1 MTDTAATRPYG
12 VLGRVLGHSYTPT
25 IYKELAGLEYV
36 RFEREPEDLA
46 AFMMG
51 DEWEGTNVTIPY
63 KRAVMEHLDEL
74 SPLAERMGNVNT
86 ITRLAD
92 GRLRGDNTDYFG
104 FQCLVE
110 ELGVEVAGKK
120 ALVLGATGGAGTTAS
135 MVLGDLGAIVV
146 PVGRT
151 SEVNYGN
158 IAQQSDAAL
167 LVNCTPAGM
176 FPHCPDAPCTLEGL
190 NALEGVIDIVY
201 NPARTE
207 LMLEAER
214 RGIPCI
220 GGLLMLVAQAAQ
232 AVERYTGQ
240 VTPRKRILDV
250 TKRLSR
256 REQNIAL
263 IGMPGS
269 GKSTVGVVLAKR
281 LGRRFV
287 DSDLV
292 IQERHG
298 KLLHELITEHGVE
311 GFWQIESNVN
321 ASLNLENS
329 IIATGGSACYEPEGM
344 QHLRDISTVVYLKLP
359 YEEVEQ
365 RLGDL
370 NARGVTLQPGQTLRD
385 LYEERTPLYE
395 KYADLIIDCSRKMLR
410 DVVAEIA
417 ERYKKQP

>member
-1 MTDTAATRPYG
+1 M
-12 VLGRVLGHSYTPT
+12 
-25 IYKELAGLEYV
+25 K
-36 RFEREPEDLA
+36 
-46 AFMMG
+46 
-51 DEWEGTNVTIPY
+51 N
-63 KRAVMEHLDEL
+63 
-74 SPLAERMGNVNT
+74 N
-86 ITRLAD
+86 IT
-92 GRLRGDNTDYFG
+92 
-104 FQCLVE
+104 
-110 ELGVEVAGKK
+110 
-120 ALVLGATGGAGTTAS
+120 
-135 MVLGDLGAIVV
+135 
-146 PVGRT
+146 
-151 SEVNYGN
+151 
-158 IAQQSDAAL
+158 
-167 LVNCTPAGM
+167 
-176 FPHCPDAPCTLEGL
+176 
-190 NALEGVIDIVY
+190 
-201 NPARTE
+201 
-207 LMLEAER
+207 
-214 RGIPCI
+214 
-220 GGLLMLVAQAAQ
+220 
-232 AVERYTGQ
+232 
-240 VTPRKRILDV
+240 
-250 TKRLSR
+250 
-256 REQNIAL
+256 L

-365 RLGDL
+365 RLEHVQKPLTVAVMGCVV
-370 NARGVTLQPGQTLRD
+370 NGPGQTLRD